1 MIQVNNITNETGNT
15 TIDLK
20 NVKKIMRNNHIQQ
33 YIHKLNNLEER
44 TILQKPQTTNINED
58 ETESVT
64 SPITFK
70 DIEYIILSLPEEEI
84 SRRRC
89 FYWRILTNI

>member
-33 YIHKLNNLEER
+33 YIHKLNNLEEMDNSS
-44 TILQKPQTTNINED
+44 KTTN
-58 ETESVT
+58 
-64 SPITFK
+64 
-70 DIEYIILSLPEEEI
+70 Y
-84 SRRRC
+84 
-89 FYWRILTNI
+89 